1 MNCRF
6 LTNGWITLH
15 KDRMFD
21 EFMSMPDIDKRIHY
35 FVDQNPLPAHTQVC
49 VYKKG
54 ENIVIAES
62 VAQWRFGSNQF
73 FLQSGPMEV
82 LVTIT
87 PKRVFGTKHSMG
99 RAFHILSRIDNLRWE
114 EPINLTKTLLR
125 QIVNLGQEAIDK
137 EVKKQK
143 YQILARNFRLPY
155 TSAKKVTTDINAILE
170 SLDKEYNGEL
180 VDLIHQALTLN
191 RVVKHTWSKRKI
203 HDIHMKWTRE
213 ITNLKYRNVT
223 TDPVWKEIT
232 FNFPENIKLINSA
245 RECLD
250 EGTKMNHCLYTNYC
264 GKIRQRRYVAFHVTD
279 PEGDYTVGIHIDHE
293 GKPSIDQVR
302 RAYNHPVSIQQQEF
316 AHSLL
321 AAVDTMLMLEP
332 LQEAK
337 NDPTLLEFPW

>member
-1 MNCRF
+1 
-6 LTNGWITLH
+6 
-15 KDRMFD
+15 
-21 EFMSMPDIDKRIHY
+21 
-35 FVDQNPLPAHTQVC
+35 
-49 VYKKG
+49 
-54 ENIVIAES
+54 
-62 VAQWRFGSNQF
+62 
-73 FLQSGPMEV
+73 MEV

-87 PKRVFGTKHSMG
+87 PKRVFGSKLSMG
-99 RAFHILSRIDNLRWE
+99 RAFHILSHIDHLKWE
-114 EPINLTKTLLR
+114 EPINLTRTLLR
-125 QIVNLGQEAIDK
+125 QIVNFGQEAID
-137 EVKKQK
+137 EEIKKQK
-143 YQILARNFRLPY
+143 YQILARNLHLPY
-155 TSAKKVTTDINAILE
+155 MSVKKVTTDINAILE

-180 VDLIHQALTLN
+180 VDLIYQALALN

-232 FNFPENIKLINSA
+232 FKFPENIKLINSA

-250 EGTKMNHCLYTNYC
+250 EGTKMNHCLYTNYW

-316 AHSLL
+316 ADRLL
-321 AAVDTMLMLEP
+321 AVVDSMLILEP
-332 LQEAK
+332 LQESK
-337 NDPTLLEFPW
+337 DDPTMLELPW